1 MSQPHPVTWINS
13 ASGDKFPIQ
22 IDLNH
27 PLWQTFLESGS
38 VSPSQFFRMFFSPPT
53 YFHSPTP
60 WRSRNSQR
68 WVHKKRFSLFEKYG
82 KKHF

>member
-1 MSQPHPVTWINS
+1 MNQPHPVTWINS

-68 WVHKKRFSLFEKYG
+68 CVHKKRFSLFEKYQ